1 LSSTLDL
8 TSKRG
13 LGLWVTGDGSGATMV
28 IRLSRFLPKGRD
40 YVVPINFTGR
50 RWIEIPTGEQGWRA
64 ENWGYTSETTKNF
77 DYLYVKHVS
86 IWVGHLP
93 ANTTCNILVEDL
105 TALAEVSQ
113 PLVNPT
119 ITLGGQ
125 SVDINGTIAT
135 ENHFILEPD
144 GTFTVYDEWWNG
156 VYTQQL
162 ASALLPSSLA
172 SFSIQSAS
180 SS

>member
-64 ENWGYTSETTKNF
+64 ETWGFANETLKYF
-77 DYLYVKHVS
+77 DYNLVKHVS

-93 ANTTCNILVEDL
+93 ANTSCNILVEDL
-105 TALAEVSQ
+105 TALAEIQ
-113 PLVNPT
+113 EPLVNPT
-119 ITLGGQ
+119 VTLGEQ
-125 SVDINGTIAT
+125 SLSVNITIPA
-135 ENHFILEPD
+135 ENHFILEAD